1 MWSSEAVTV
10 AYGLASAVAWGSGDF
25 GGGLATKHS
34 SARGVILFS
43 QLIGVGLLFGLM
55 GFMPQPAPLPIDL
68 GYGVLAGIC
77 GSLGLVGLYTALSQ
91 GRMGVV
97 APVAAVVTA
106 VIPLTVGFFL
116 EGAPPVQ
123 QGGGFILALLAVW
136 FLSRSSAEFN
146 VAPRDLLLPAAAGV
160 GFGLFFIFIDRVSTG
175 TVLWPLIAARLGSI
189 VIMAV
194 WSLARRPFT
203 APSWRQLPLIALA
216 GVGDTGGN
224 AFFALAA
231 QAGRLDIA
239 SVLSSLYPAAT
250 VLLAWLVLK
259 ERLGLKQWIGV
270 ALALVALLLIAL

>member
-10 AYGLASAVAWGSGDF
+10 AYGLASAAAWGAGDF
-25 GGGLATKHS
+25 GGGLATRRS

-43 QLIGVGLLFGLM
+43 QLIGVGLLFALM
-55 GFMPQPAPLPIDL
+55 GFMPQPALLPIDL
-68 GYGVLAGIC
+68 LYGVLAGIC
-77 GSLGLVGLYTALSQ
+77 GSLGLVGLYTALSRS
-91 GRMGVV
+91 RMGVV

-123 QGGGFILALLAVW
+123 QGGGFVLALLAVW
-136 FLSRSSAEFN
+136 LLSRSSAGFN
-146 VAPRDLLLPAAAGV
+146 VTPKELLLPAAAGV
-160 GFGLFFIFIDRVSTG
+160 GFGLFFILIDRVTAG
-175 TVLWPLIAARLGSI
+175 ALLWPLIAARLGSI
-189 VIMAV
+189 VIMTI

-216 GVGDTGGN
+216 GIGDTGGN

-239 SVLSSLYPAAT
+239 SVLASLYPAAT
-250 VLLAWLVLK
+250 VMLAWLVLK
-259 ERLGLKQWIGV
+259 ERLGLKQWLGV
-270 ALALVALLLIAL
+270 AMAIVALLLIAL